1 MFFTKAMLK
10 YDTVFLV
17 LLVTK
22 ILTATVTATLTV
34 PATATSNN
42 NNNGNRNILNQGK
55 PISKCRYWEISQ
67 NTVIEKLPSL
77 VLLRNVKSED
87 LKLWPA
93 CGNATENWT
102 LATRKMRLVTIRQLT
117 LKYKKPLCLVSSK
130 KLTPCFFK
138 FLTSTENKVVQKW
151 RLHYY

>member
-1 MFFTKAMLK
+1 MYKMFFTKAMLK

-55 PISKCRYWEISQ
+55 PISKCRY
-67 NTVIEKLPSL
+67 
-77 VLLRNVKSED
+77 
-87 LKLWPA
+87 
-93 CGNATENWT
+93 
-102 LATRKMRLVTIRQLT
+102 
-117 LKYKKPLCLVSSK
+117 
-130 KLTPCFFK
+130 
-138 FLTSTENKVVQKW
+138 
-151 RLHYY
+151 